1 MSQVTEQSVRFQTA
15 LASIKLIQ
23 ASAVLDLTEDDFDFL
38 LLLSL
43 LLPSLLIMFIPSTF
57 KRPVS
62 SWKALN
68 LRKTL
73 LMASSVRLKPLNCSR
88 LPCVYAQETLTFLLT
103 QKKTCVNNFNCR
115 GFGPLLEDKL
125 CLIFKLAPSV
135 CRMTFP
141 ILASLLVRL
150 VVLLPFQLLRLS
162 LATPSRWTPL
172 ALSVFL
178 HCVVALLLTLL

>member
-1 MSQVTEQSVRFQTA
+1 M
-15 LASIKLIQ
+15 
-23 ASAVLDLTEDDFDFL
+23 
-38 LLLSL
+38 SL

-103 QKKTCVNNFNCR
+103 QKKTCVKNYVQKDRKSGSAGMPRPISYAVF
-115 GFGPLLEDKL
+115 
-125 CLIFKLAPSV
+125 CLKKKKNHTLAQ
-135 CRMTFP
+135 RH
-141 ILASLLVRL
+141 AD
-150 VVLLPFQLLRLS
+150 
-162 LATPSRWTPL
+162 ATRPQPPEHRTR
-172 ALSVFL
+172 
-178 HCVVALLLTLL
+178 HYRHIGE

>member
-1 MSQVTEQSVRFQTA
+1 MKV
-15 LASIKLIQ
+15 
-23 ASAVLDLTEDDFDFL
+23 
-38 LLLSL
+38 
-43 LLPSLLIMFIPSTF
+43 
-57 KRPVS
+57 
-62 SWKALN
+62 
-68 LRKTL
+68 
-73 LMASSVRLKPLNCSR
+73 
-88 LPCVYAQETLTFLLT
+88 
-103 QKKTCVNNFNCR
+103 VNNFNCR

-178 HCVVALLLTLL
+178 HCVVALLLTLDRKSGSAGMPRPISYAVFCLKKKTKHNEFPDTINLFSSVP

>member
-1 MSQVTEQSVRFQTA
+1 MVRWTLYDT
-15 LASIKLIQ
+15 LA
-23 ASAVLDLTEDDFDFL
+23 FL

-103 QKKTCVNNFNCR
+103 QKKTCVKNYVQK
-115 GFGPLLEDKL
+115 EDRKSGSAGMPRPISYAVF
-125 CLIFKLAPSV
+125 CLKKKNEP
-135 CRMTFP
+135 
-141 ILASLLVRL
+141 
-150 VVLLPFQLLRLS
+150 QHRLS
-162 LATPSRWTPL
+162 HARGEHLEGDQHADGET
-172 ALSVFL
+172 
-178 HCVVALLLTLL
+178 VVAHHQQLADAQDGERHHLLA

>member
-1 MSQVTEQSVRFQTA
+1 MLSPSWRPASVSSFFFFSSRRRHTR
-15 LASIKLIQ
+15 SV
-23 ASAVLDLTEDDFDFL
+23 SAFL
-38 LLLSL
+38 LN
-43 LLPSLLIMFIPSTF
+43 
-57 KRPVS
+57 RS
-62 SWKALN
+62 SDL
-68 LRKTL
+68 
-73 LMASSVRLKPLNCSR
+73 
-88 LPCVYAQETLTFLLT
+88 
-103 QKKTCVNNFNCR
+103 NNFNCR

-178 HCVVALLLTLL
+178 HCVVAL

>member
-1 MSQVTEQSVRFQTA
+1 
-15 LASIKLIQ
+15 
-23 ASAVLDLTEDDFDFL
+23 
-38 LLLSL
+38 LLSL

-103 QKKTCVNNFNCR
+103 QKKT
-115 GFGPLLEDKL
+115 
-125 CLIFKLAPSV
+125 S
-135 CRMTFP
+135 
-141 ILASLLVRL
+141 
-150 VVLLPFQLLRLS
+150 FQLYVFMPPNLGGFFMVRSYYPSECHADYFDFERIEALKPAIEACGISTLS
-162 LATPSRWTPL
+162 QAPMLG
-172 ALSVFL
+172 F
-178 HCVVALLLTLL
+178 HKK

>member
-1 MSQVTEQSVRFQTA
+1 MSEVSLHSGQYAVYYFVCFFFFSSRRRHTRSV
-15 LASIKLIQ
+15 
-23 ASAVLDLTEDDFDFL
+23 SAFL
-38 LLLSL
+38 LN
-43 LLPSLLIMFIPSTF
+43 
-57 KRPVS
+57 RS
-62 SWKALN
+62 SDL
-68 LRKTL
+68 
-73 LMASSVRLKPLNCSR
+73 
-88 LPCVYAQETLTFLLT
+88 
-103 QKKTCVNNFNCR
+103 
-115 GFGPLLEDKL
+115 LLEDKL

>member
-1 MSQVTEQSVRFQTA
+1 MISIFLRVTKFGVLLTDLVFVAALRLAFMVRWILLDT
-15 LASIKLIQ
+15 LA
-23 ASAVLDLTEDDFDFL
+23 FL
-38 LLLSL
+38 LLLRL

-103 QKKTCVNNFNCR
+103 QKKTCVKNYVQK
-115 GFGPLLEDKL
+115 E
-125 CLIFKLAPSV
+125 
-135 CRMTFP
+135 
-141 ILASLLVRL
+141 
-150 VVLLPFQLLRLS
+150 
-162 LATPSRWTPL
+162 
-172 ALSVFL
+172 
-178 HCVVALLLTLL
+178 

>member
-23 ASAVLDLTEDDFDFL
+23 ASAVLDLTEDDFDFLTSKKFGLLLTALVLVAALRLAFMVRWTLQDTLAFL

-103 QKKTCVNNFNCR
+103 QKKTCVKNYVQK
-115 GFGPLLEDKL
+115 E
-125 CLIFKLAPSV
+125 
-135 CRMTFP
+135 
-141 ILASLLVRL
+141 
-150 VVLLPFQLLRLS
+150 
-162 LATPSRWTPL
+162 
-172 ALSVFL
+172 
-178 HCVVALLLTLL
+178 